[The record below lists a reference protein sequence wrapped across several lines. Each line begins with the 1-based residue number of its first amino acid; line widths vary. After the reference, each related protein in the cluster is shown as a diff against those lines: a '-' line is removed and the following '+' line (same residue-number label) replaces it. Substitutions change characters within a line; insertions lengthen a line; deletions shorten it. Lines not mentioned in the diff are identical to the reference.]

1 MSDSNS
7 AQFGNLVTAFAIGGL
22 VGAGIALLLAPQS
35 GKETRDLLSRKSRE
49 LSERAGNALNEAKD
63 SVRTKSAPIIAAVG
77 DAMRPATTGST
88 LNR

>member
-7 AQFGNLVTAFAIGGL
+7 TQFGNLVTAFAIGGL

-49 LSERAGNALNEAKD
+49 LSDKAGDALNDVRE
-63 SVRTKSAPIIAAVG
+63 SVRSKSAPIIAAVG
-77 DAMRPATTGST
+77 EAIRPAVAGST